1 MISAGFLITSF
12 IVVVIPGTGVIYTI
26 TTSLSGS
33 RRQAMLAALGCTL
46 GILPHILAAVFGL
59 SALLHTGAQFLRIIR
74 IAGILYLTYL
84 GLDLIRSNNRI
95 ALEKG
100 EAERAF
106 RIIGKA
112 VLINLLNPK
121 LTLFFFSFLPQFIV
135 ESSVDVTLQMLIL
148 SGCFMAITFLIFCL
162 YGLLANTCK
171 QFLKGSPGITRRIQ
185 QGFGVILL
193 GFAGKLSLEE
203 L

>member
-1 MISAGFLITSF
+1 M
-12 IVVVIPGTGVIYTI
+12 
-26 TTSLSGS
+26 
-33 RRQAMLAALGCTL
+33 
-46 GILPHILAAVFGL
+46 FGL

-84 GLDLIRSNNRI
+84 GLDLISSNNRI
-95 ALEKG
+95 ALDEG
-100 EAERAF
+100 EAERAL

-135 ESSVDVTLQMLIL
+135 PGSIGITLQMLLL
-148 SGCFMAITFLIFCL
+148 SGCFMAITFLVFCL
-162 YGLLANTCK
+162 YGLLANAFK
-171 QFLKGSPGITRRIQ
+171 RFLTGSPGITRRIQ